1 MQKGDIVTVITF
13 NGEFVGRVKN
23 VDPLTLENPRMIIGT
38 EEGKIGFAKGIAASG
53 EIDPSELTINN
64 YTFVTPTNEVVQEG
78 WTTHTGSIVAPN
90 KKKVI
95 VSK

>member
-38 EEGKIGFAKGIAASG
+38 EDGKIGFAKGIAASG
-53 EIDPSELTINN
+53 EIDPSELTIHN

-78 WTTHTGSIVAPN
+78 WTTQTGSIVAPN

-95 VSK
+95 VT

>member
-53 EIDPSELTINN
+53 VIDPSELTINN

-95 VSK
+95 VT

>member
-23 VDPLTLENPRMIIGT
+23 IDPLTLENPRMIIGT
-38 EEGKIGFAKGIAASG
+38 EDGKIGFAKGIAASG
-53 EIDPSELTINN
+53 EIDPSELTINS
-64 YTFVTPTNEVVQEG
+64 YTFVTPTSEVVREG
-78 WTTHTGSIVAPN
+78 WTTQTGSIVAPN

-95 VSK
+95 VS

>member
-38 EEGKIGFAKGIAASG
+38 EDGKIGFAKGIAASG

-78 WTTHTGSIVAPN
+78 WTTQTGSIVAPN

-95 VSK
+95 VT